1 MTAQAL
7 HFLPFELPRWDAL
20 ALPPPPSN
28 GRAPSEPSPLPL
40 ALALG
45 VFTDERPLR
54 GAAGLCDWRL
64 CGRLSRLLKAD
75 KLSGR
80 VDEVVLLPPAR
91 ARLPFSRLMLFGLGE
106 QGRFDERAYREQI
119 ARMRSVLERAGVRS
133 YALQPPGRSS
143 GLIAPR
149 RALELWQ
156 EQARADAFEHEVTIV
171 ESPTGQKEMAE
182 ALRAAR
188 R

>member
-1 MTAQAL
+1 MAAPAL
-7 HFLPFELPRWDAL
+7 HFLPFELTRWDAL
-20 ALPPPPSN
+20 ALPPPPTN

-64 CGRLSRLLKAD
+64 CGRLSRLLKAER
-75 KLSGR
+75 LSGR
-80 VDEVVLLPPAR
+80 VDEVVMLPPAR

-106 QGRFDERAYREQI
+106 QGRFDERAYREQV
-119 ARMRSVLERAGVRS
+119 ARMRHVLEKAGIRS

-156 EQARADAFEHEVTIV
+156 EQARQDEYEHDVTIV
-171 ESPTGQKEMAE
+171 ESPAGQKEMAE
-182 ALRAAR
+182 ALRGRAR
-188 R
+188 

>member
-1 MTAQAL
+1 MSAASL

-20 ALPPPPSN
+20 ALP
-28 GRAPSEPSPLPL
+28 GRGADAAPLPL

-64 CGRLSRLLKAD
+64 CGRLSRLLRAER
-75 KLSGR
+75 LSGR
-80 VDEVVLLPPAR
+80 ADEVVMLPPAQ
-91 ARLPFSRLMLFGLGE
+91 ARLPFSRLLLFGMGE
-106 QGRFDERAYREQI
+106 QASFDERAYRVQV
-119 ARMRSVLERAGVRS
+119 ARMRSVLERAGIRS

-143 GLIAPR
+143 GLIAAR

-156 EQARADAFEHEVTIV
+156 EQTRQDGFEHEVTVV
-171 ESPTGQKEMAE
+171 ESPSGQKEMAE
-182 ALRAAR
+182 ALRGRAR
-188 R
+188 

>member
-1 MTAQAL
+1 MAASL

-20 ALPPPPSN
+20 AAP
-28 GRAPSEPSPLPL
+28 GRAVDAPPLPV

-64 CGRLSRLLKAD
+64 CGRLSRLLRAD
-75 KLSGR
+75 RVSGR
-80 VDEVVLLPPAR
+80 EDEVVLLPPAR

-106 QGRFDERAYREQI
+106 QGGFDERRYRVQV
-119 ARMRSVLERAGVRS
+119 ARMRDVLERAGVRS

-156 EQARADAFEHEVTIV
+156 EQARQDGFEHDVMIV
-171 ESPTGQKEMAE
+171 ESPQGQKEMAE
-182 ALRAAR
+182 ALRAR

>member
-1 MTAQAL
+1 MSAASL

-20 ALPPPPSN
+20 ALP
-28 GRAPSEPSPLPL
+28 GRPVDAPPLPG

-64 CGRLSRLLKAD
+64 CGRLSRLLRAD
-75 KLSGR
+75 RLSGR
-80 VDEVVLLPPAR
+80 EDEVVLLPPAR
-91 ARLPFSRLMLFGLGE
+91 ARLPFSRLVLFGMGE
-106 QGRFDERAYREQI
+106 QHGFDERRYRVQV
-119 ARMRSVLERAGVRS
+119 ARMRDVLERAGIRS

-143 GLIAPR
+143 GLIAAR

-156 EQARADAFEHEVTIV
+156 EQTRQDGFEHEVTIV
-171 ESPTGQKEMAE
+171 ESPQGQKEMSE
-182 ALRAAR
+182 ALRGR
-188 R
+188 NR